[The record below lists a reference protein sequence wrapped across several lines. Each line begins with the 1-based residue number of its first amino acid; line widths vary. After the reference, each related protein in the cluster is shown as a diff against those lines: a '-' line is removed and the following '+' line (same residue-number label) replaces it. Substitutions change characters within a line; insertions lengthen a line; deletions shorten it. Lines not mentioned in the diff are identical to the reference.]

1 MKAIFRYP
9 GSKWSIAAWIVSHFP
24 EGYEKMVYLEP
35 FAGSLAVF
43 FNKTPGIVEI
53 VNDLDSEIVNLFRV
67 LRDQPDE
74 LAQSILLTPFS
85 REEYDLAFE
94 KTEDPVERAR
104 RFMIIANMG
113 VGSKRSTKS
122 GWQCLTSKN
131 PGGCV
136 VKWSTIL
143 RVIEPA
149 ASRLRGSSTNLVHI
163 EHRDALELIQRFNKR
178 DVLMYLDPPYVLQT
192 RKSGALYK
200 HEMEDQDH
208 VKLLEILAD
217 SKAKIV
223 LSGYDCDLYNS
234 ILKGWNKD
242 SVQAKTTVGTAT
254 ETIWMNYTTSGQ
266 MKMDN
271 FV

>member
-1 MKAIFRYP
+1 
-9 GSKWSIAAWIVSHFP
+9 
-24 EGYEKMVYLEP
+24 MVYLEP

-43 FNKTPGIVEI
+43 FNKNPGIVEI

-67 LRDQPDE
+67 LREHPDE

-94 KTEDPVERAR
+94 RTENPVERAR

-122 GWQCLTSKN
+122 GWQCLTSKD

-143 RVIEPA
+143 GVIEPA

-163 EHRDALELIQRFNKR
+163 EHRDALDLIQRFNKR
-178 DVLMYLDPPYVLQT
+178 DVLMYVDPPYVRQT

-208 VKLLEILAD
+208 IKLLEILAE
-217 SKAKIV
+217 SSAKIV

-234 ILKGWNKD
+234 ILNGWYKD
-242 SVQAKTTVGTAT
+242 RIQARTTVGTSQ
-254 ETIWMNYTTSGQ
+254 EVIWMNYEPSGQ
-266 MKMDN
+266 MKIEDDAYG
-271 FV
+271 